1 MHDEYTLVSMTPVAY
16 QAVSGSGSEA
26 VQSLNNETLLGDK
39 APILDT
45 LKRIGSL
52 IPGAGTAVTAL
63 IDELE
68 ERANNAAR
76 GKRVSSRKYFS
87 GWTPPNKEG

>member
-1 MHDEYTLVSMTPVAY
+1 MSQSKSKPFGGDLDPKGELSEKNLPDGDVHAEIKGEKVSY
-16 QAVSGSGSEA
+16 
-26 VQSLNNETLLGDK
+26 
-39 APILDT
+39 DT
-45 LKRIGSL
+45 M
-52 IPGAGTAVTAL
+52 

>member
-1 MHDEYTLVSMTPVAY
+1 MGQKYKPFGVDLDPKGELSERNLPDGDIHAEIKGETVSY
-16 QAVSGSGSEA
+16 
-26 VQSLNNETLLGDK
+26 
-39 APILDT
+39 DT
-45 LKRIGSL
+45 M
-52 IPGAGTAVTAL
+52 

-87 GWTPPNKEG
+87 GWTPPNKDK